1 MVITLIISSS
11 YGIPLAKTNVNIT
24 TKDNDNTNN
33 DNDNEKSSSSTCD
46 TSDICKKVSAIGRL
60 MNNNDND
67 IFEIS
72 IGNNIILCRSL
83 TLLSDSNDTND
94 TNDTNNTTIDDVIY
108 IIFCFSNASNS
119 TSNSSNNNSND
130 NNNMTNNNSSTIL
143 SSLKLYSLYIGYIV
157 IMILND
163 DIKKYYKKIQQN
175 INNNIN
181 NSTFHSIVCND
192 DNNKYNVN
200 DNDDNDNTTDIFIN
214 LEDHFLCKVLYILL
228 NDNDDD
234 NNNNNNTINWLSPM
248 CKSVPEVSAVD
259 TAYIYS
265 INKINK
271 KHFKLKQEY
280 YHHFG
285 NDTSD
290 IKLDENW
297 ELALMSYYHY
307 CINNIDNPNN
317 ITDMNEGIVI
327 SINDENG
334 LSKHYCPPR
343 SHNVSLLTSLILT
356 DTNAKLLLVLKVPQ
370 YLLKVDPNN
379 MQYSDYFTLSSVNI
393 LPIQLLQ
400 CWKECLFRVKKA
412 FISKQSIYYIARTI
426 NNSIET
432 YDTILKNCTSVVDF
446 HKLIPLPPKNISAP
460 ASSSIKRPGR
470 KIV

>member
-1 MVITLIISSS
+1 MS
-11 YGIPLAKTNVNIT
+11 
-24 TKDNDNTNN
+24 
-33 DNDNEKSSSSTCD
+33 
-46 TSDICKKVSAIGRL
+46 
-60 MNNNDND
+60 
-67 IFEIS
+67 
-72 IGNNIILCRSL
+72 
-83 TLLSDSNDTND
+83 
-94 TNDTNNTTIDDVIY
+94 
-108 IIFCFSNASNS
+108 
-119 TSNSSNNNSND
+119 
-130 NNNMTNNNSSTIL
+130 
-143 SSLKLYSLYIGYIV
+143 
-157 IMILND
+157 D
-163 DIKKYYKKIQQN
+163 DIDIA
-175 INNNIN
+175 
-181 NSTFHSIVCND
+181 
-192 DNNKYNVN
+192 N
-200 DNDDNDNTTDIFIN
+200 DNDDYTNDIFIN

-228 NDNDDD
+228 NDN
-234 NNNNNNTINWLSPM
+234 NNNDNNTINWLSPM

-280 YHHFG
+280 YHYFG
-285 NDTSD
+285 NDSNN

-297 ELALMSYYHY
+297 EVALMSYYHY

-317 ITDMNEGIVI
+317 ITDMHDGIVI
-327 SINDENG
+327 SINDENR
-334 LSKHYCPPR
+334 LSKHYCPSR
-343 SHNVSLLTSLILT
+343 SQNVSLLTSLILT

-379 MQYSDYFTLSSVNI
+379 MQYSDYFTLSSVDI